1 VLITMTNTWGRSFIA
16 SALTAFVVALVVHAA
31 NLLVFTVGYLGS
43 SSGTSYLLLGTVSN
57 FYALG
62 TVFVFILLIVGGVL
76 GMYRTWWTAT
86 LTGLGAGLVAIV
98 VAMLIQ
104 TAGSNS
110 AGLSGTLFLNVLAT
124 LLGQNLPFIV
134 IAAVANGTLGVVL
147 CRAFLSFEGKAGRR
161 RLAFVRIPASNLAD
175 GLVTHIA
182 RQPVDQSTADEQWDG
197 YVSALAAAGW
207 QTMEIEATDTLPDSV
222 FVEDTAVVLGS
233 TAVITNPGAE
243 SRKAETTTTEFS
255 LRAQGL
261 AIERIQ
267 DPGTLDG
274 GDVLQ
279 VGNTVYVGR
288 GGRTNAEGIRQ
299 LRAIAGPLGRTV
311 IAVPITKVLHLKS
324 AVTALPD
331 GTVIGHLDLVD
342 DPAVFERF
350 LAVPEPEGAH
360 VVVLDHDSVLMSS
373 SAPRSAELIADL
385 GYRVTT
391 VDIGEFEKLEG
402 CVTCLSILVR

>member
-1 VLITMTNTWGRSFIA
+1 MTISWGRSFVA

-31 NLLVFTVGYLGS
+31 NLLAFAVGYLGS
-43 SSGTSYLLLGTVSN
+43 SSSTSYLLLGTVSN

-76 GMYRTWWTAT
+76 GMYRTWWTGL
-86 LTGLGAGLVAIV
+86 LTGLAAGLIAIIA
-98 VAMLIQ
+98 AMLVQ
-104 TAGSNS
+104 TTGSNG
-110 AGLSGTLFLNVLAT
+110 AALSGTLLLNVIAT
-124 LLGQNLPFIV
+124 LLGQNLPFV
-134 IAAVANGTLGVVL
+134 IFAAVVNGTLGVVL
-147 CRAFLSFEGKAGRR
+147 YRAFIAFEGKGRGR
-161 RLAFVRIPASNLAD
+161 RLAFVRIPAANLAE

-182 RQPVDQSTADEQWDG
+182 RQPVDQGKADEQWDA
-197 YVSALAAAGW
+197 YVSALAGAGW

-233 TAVITNPGAE
+233 TAVITNPGAV
-243 SRKAETTTTEFS
+243 SRRAETATTEAS

-261 AIERIQ
+261 IIEHIQ

-279 VGNTVYVGR
+279 IGDRVYVGR

-299 LRAIAGPLGRTV
+299 LRAIAGRLGRTV
-311 IAVPITKVLHLKS
+311 IAVPTTKALHLKS
-324 AVTALPD
+324 SVTALPD
-331 GTVIGHLDLVD
+331 GTVIGHPGFVD
-342 DPAVFERF
+342 DPGVFERF

-360 VVVLDHDSVLMSS
+360 VVVLDHDTVLMSAA
-373 SAPRSAELIADL
+373 APLSAELIGDL
-385 GYRVTT
+385 GYRVIT